1 MKLFLLLVFLFLV
14 PPLMAQDVF
23 HATVGDHDVVVVA
36 HHGLAMFVVD
46 GVVIDRLFRVDFL
59 MMRRPPRRPPEL
71 IFEPLTI
78 TPQGDGSSIVTDLR
92 VDSLDPL
99 GSLDGGNAP
108 PGPYPPSP
116 YPPGPILIRTIP

>member
-46 GVVIDRLFRVDFL
+46 GVVIDRLFRVEKL
-59 MMRRPPRRPPEL
+59 TGPPPPRR
-71 IFEPLTI
+71 
-78 TPQGDGSSIVTDLR
+78 DGSSIVTDLR